1 MLYCALPLSK
11 TPDNGPLR
19 CNGPNRLSSAGPQ
32 ESTIIMTSSETAV
45 TSYNELPSF
54 EQHLLQFLSI
64 VYEPAHTTLLVNCLR
79 KLDIRGPRGNHPTA
93 ANLNHYFNKFQKL
106 GLVTDQ
112 RQCAPEIVEVLTRT
126 AVQEGHFSSFAK
138 TIRSEAPVSYY
149 YGKWTTRCWRAM
161 REMRIGIYE
170 QEFDLI
176 DEALDF
182 LNGQCKEILPDLP
195 PAVVVTTRP
204 FDSQWFK
211 TLARSFQFFLL
222 DKTLRHS
229 QASLLSFPEVLVFLQ
244 DEKNFDDLNSDE
256 QMPFQRLLFSQ
267 LLLEGHL
274 REAEE
279 LVARHQDA
287 FTGTGSA
294 GSVAFC
300 LGRFQEGLELFAQ
313 DLTALRELSDTK
325 RVAFFGPTGL
335 FYVLARL
342 GENQPEATQEAADFI
357 STALTLFSKSAE
369 APAYRLLAA
378 LVDAR
383 NNNLITSDEFTIP
396 ADEQTHSL
404 TLLCAAICQYWMSS
418 ALDPEIEEKTQ
429 ELYQR
434 ALTQNNHF
442 FSLNLAAILAQT
454 SGNASDYDSVIE
466 PLKTETGIAPLADLI
481 QPEEPWKRHLQALI
495 AVTSTQQAESGPTPT
510 VRLAWLINYQKS
522 GVSISPKEQKMTG
535 DGQWSKGRPISLSRL
550 YSGQKIPY
558 LTVQDRKICAAIQKN
573 QNQESQ
579 STSYQ
584 FDMDKALVAMINH
597 PLLFLS
603 QSPTTPVE
611 CIAGEPELLVE
622 ERGDHLHVRFAQT
635 VTDDNI
641 AVFQE
646 TPTRFKIISI
656 NDNHRRIA
664 QITGEKGLTVPIEAS
679 EQVLTAIGNISSFM
693 TVHSAI
699 AAEAVAG
706 SETCIELVEADPSIY
721 IHLLPYG
728 SGFRLEM
735 FVKPFAEGGHY
746 LKPGQGVENI
756 MAEVN
761 GRRLQTRRNLA
772 LEEQKAREIEES
784 CPILDL
790 AIDLEQENDREWHLQ
805 DPDDCL
811 QALIELQAI
820 KDQVSIEWPEGEKLA
835 ISHQATLKNLNLKI
849 RTNRQNWFSMS
860 GELQLDQNTVIGL
873 RELLSKIKKAPSRFI
888 EIGDGHFLVLT
899 QEFRKRLEE
908 LNYYAEEDGPADEDG
923 EILIHPLAAIP
934 LEKLIDNAQ
943 TMADSG
949 WQSQIERIKDAQSF
963 QPQLPTTLQA
973 DLRDYQRDGFN
984 WMARLAQWGVGGCLA
999 DDMGLGK
1006 TIQALAIMLDLA
1018 ADGPSLVIAPT
1029 SVMPNWESE
1038 ANRFT
1043 PTLNVKF
1050 FTAKNR
1056 KKTIEDLGRFDLLI
1070 TTYTLLQQECD
1081 LLATVK
1087 WQTVILDEAQA
1098 IKNAAT
1104 KRSQAAMALQ
1114 ARFKLLT
1121 TGTPIENHLG
1131 ELWNLF
1137 HFINPGLLGSL
1148 NRFNERFAIPIE
1160 RYHDREARL
1169 RLKKLIQP
1177 FILRR
1182 IKSQVLEELPPRT
1195 EVTLQVEMSPEEV
1208 HFYEALRQN
1217 ALAVLEDNQDKK
1229 GRHLQILT
1237 EIMRLRQACCNPRL
1251 IDQNTSISS
1260 AKLKVFTAVVDE
1272 LIGSRHKALVFS
1284 QFIGHLN
1291 ILREYLDAKGIN
1303 YKYLDGSTSTAKRRQ
1318 QVNDFQAGEGD
1329 LFLISLK
1336 AGGLGLNLTAADYVI
1351 HMDPWWNPAIEDQAS
1366 DRAHRI
1372 GQTRPVTIY
1381 RLVTKNTIEEK
1392 IVKLHQEK
1400 RDLAGSLLEGSDLSA
1415 KMSADDLLDLMRQ
1428 DKQSD

>member
-1 MLYCALPLSK
+1 MRFLLRDPWGQTARIERSPLE
-11 TPDNGPLR
+11 
-19 CNGPNRLSSAGPQ
+19 SSAGPQ
-32 ESTIIMTSSETAV
+32 EFIVIMTSPETKVA
-45 TSYNELPSF
+45 SYTDLPSF
-54 EQHLLQFLSI
+54 EQQLLQFLSV

-79 KLDIRGPRGNHPTA
+79 KLDIRGPRGTHPTA

-106 GLVTDQ
+106 GLITEQ
-112 RQCAPEIVEVLTRT
+112 RQCDPKLVEILSRI
-126 AVQEGHFSSFAK
+126 AVQEKRFSSFA
-138 TIRSEAPVSYY
+138 TIIRKEAPVSYY

-170 QEFDLI
+170 QEFALI
-176 DEALDF
+176 DESLEF
-182 LNGQCKEILPDLP
+182 LSGQCREILPSLP
-195 PAVVVTTRP
+195 PPVVVTTTP
-204 FDSQWFK
+204 FDCQWFK
-211 TLARSFQFFLL
+211 SLARSFQFFLL
-222 DKTLRHS
+222 DKTLRYS
-229 QASLLSFPEVLVFLQ
+229 QSSLHSFPEVLTFLQ
-244 DEKNFDDLNSDE
+244 DDETFSDLNSDE

-274 REAEE
+274 DAAEE

-287 FTGTGSA
+287 FVGTGAA
-294 GSVAFC
+294 GSAAFC
-300 LGRFQEGLELFAQ
+300 RGRHQEGLALFAQ
-313 DLTALRELSDTK
+313 DLAALRQLSGTD

-335 FYVLARL
+335 FYALARL
-342 GENQPEATQEAADFI
+342 GENQVEATQEAAEYI
-357 STALTLFSKSAE
+357 STALTLFAKSAE
-369 APAYRLLAA
+369 APGYRFLAA
-378 LVDAR
+378 LIDAR
-383 NNNLITSDEFTIP
+383 NNNLIRDEECTP
-396 ADEQTHSL
+396 TPTDQTHSL
-404 TLLCAAICQYWMSS
+404 TLLIAAICQYWMSS
-418 ALDPEIEEKTQ
+418 DLDPELEEQ
-429 ELYQR
+429 IQQLYQQ
-434 ALTQNNHF
+434 AKDQNNRF
-442 FSLNLAAILAQT
+442 FILNLAVILART
-454 SGNASDYDSVIE
+454 SGDSSPDNPVITS
-466 PLKTETGIAPLADLI
+466 LKQETGIFPLADLI

-495 AVTSTQQAESGPTPT
+495 AVTATQPSESGPSQT
-510 VRLAWLINYQKS
+510 VRLAWLINYQKNAI
-522 GVSISPKEQKMTG
+522 SISPKEQKMTG
-535 DGQWSKGRPISLSRL
+535 DGQWSKGRPISLARL
-550 YSGQKIPY
+550 YSGQKIQY
-558 LTVQDRKICAAIQKN
+558 LTVQDRKICAAIQKS

-584 FDMDKALVAMINH
+584 FDMDKALIAMINH

-603 QSPTTPVE
+603 QSPSTPVE

-622 ERGDHLHVRFAQT
+622 ERGDTLHVRFAQT
-635 VTDDNI
+635 VTDDNVT
-641 AVFQE
+641 VFQE
-646 TPTRFKIISI
+646 TPTRFKIITI

-664 QITGEKGLTVPIEAS
+664 QITGEKGLIVPIEAS

-699 AAEAVAG
+699 AAEATAG
-706 SETCIELVEADPSIY
+706 SATSIERVEADSSIY

-735 FVKPFAEGGHY
+735 FVKPFADGGHY

-756 MAEVN
+756 MAEVK

-811 QALIELQAI
+811 QALLELQAI
-820 KDQVSIEWPEGEKLA
+820 KDQVTIEWPEGEKIA

-860 GELQLDQNTVIGL
+860 GELQLDQDTVITL
-873 RELLSKIKKAPSRFI
+873 RELLSKIKKAPSRFV

-908 LNYYAEEDGPADEDG
+908 LNYYAEESGPESEEG

-934 LEKLIDNAQ
+934 LENLIDKAK
-943 TMADSG
+943 TTADAG
-949 WQSQIERIKDAQSF
+949 WQNQIQRIKAAQSF
-963 QPQLPTTLQA
+963 VPQLPTTLQA

-1006 TIQALAIMLDLA
+1006 TIQALTIMLDLA
-1018 ADGPSLVIAPT
+1018 ANGPSLVIAPT
-1029 SVMPNWESE
+1029 SVMPNWENE

-1043 PTLNVKF
+1043 PTINVIF
-1050 FTAKNR
+1050 FTGKDR
-1056 KKTIEDLGRFDLLI
+1056 DKVIHELGPFDLLI
-1070 TTYTLLQQECD
+1070 TTYTLLQQENE
-1081 LLATVK
+1081 LLATVQ

-1137 HFINPGLLGSL
+1137 HFINPGLLGTL

-1169 RLKKLIQP
+1169 RLKTLIQP

-1217 ALAVLEDNQDKK
+1217 ALAILEDNQEKK

-1251 IDQNTSISS
+1251 IDQNTTISS
-1260 AKLKVFTAVVDE
+1260 SKLKVFTALVEE

-1291 ILREYLDAKGIN
+1291 ILREYLDARGIH
-1303 YKYLDGSTSTAKRRQ
+1303 YKYLDGSTSNTRRRQ

-1392 IVKLHQEK
+1392 IVRLHQEK

-1415 KMSADDLLDLMRQ
+1415 KMSADDLLDLIRQ
-1428 DKQSD
+1428 DKKAD